1 MSEGLHI
8 IRLDIT
14 NYLGIKAVSITPDGA
29 VIRIEGKNGVGKSSI
44 INSIW
49 AGLGGLKEVPTNPIR
64 NGEKD
69 ARIFLDLGEFTVE
82 RRFTEKGTYLQVMNK
97 DGFEAKKGQTFI
109 DQYFNKVSLDP
120 MAFIDMK
127 KPGERREFL
136 LNLIGKKDAIDKLDM
151 NRKIIY
157 DDRTLKNREVVKLK
171 ALIPEHI
178 DTEAEEVSVADLV
191 AKLEAAQDEH
201 RTFDDLVLLRNDHND
216 ALSDIAA
223 DRERIVK
230 EIARLNDDLAALDI
244 KEVREK
250 ELLENA
256 YKTIEEKRAALPD
269 LDAIRQEIA
278 DVEQTNARYRAAVAA
293 KAAQKD
299 YDDAKVESDKMTAE
313 IASIDA
319 RKTEL
324 LASAQLPVPD
334 LRLVDDDLWV
344 GDVPFDSLNTASQL
358 KVAMRLGIAANP
370 KIRVLR
376 FSEGSKLDSDSLREV
391 EAFAVENDVQVW
403 MERVC
408 DSPQGG
414 IFIKDGMIVDAE
426 WEESPEYTEP
436 TPIPQ
441 KPPRRYA

>member
-1 MSEGLHI
+1 M
-8 IRLDIT
+8 DIT
-14 NYLGIKAVSITPDGA
+14 NYLGIRAVSITPKGD
-29 VIRIEGKNGVGKSSI
+29 VIRIEGKNGVGKSAT

-82 RRFTEKGTYLQVMNK
+82 RKFTENNTYLKVMLK
-97 DGFEAKKGQTFI
+97 DGFEIKKGQTFL
-109 DQYFNKVSLDP
+109 DQYFSKVSLDP

-127 KPGERREFL
+127 KAGERREFL
-136 LNLIGKKDAIDKLDM
+136 LNLIGKKDAIDKLDVD
-151 NRKIIY
+151 RKAAY

-171 ALIPEHI
+171 ALIPEEI
-178 DTEAEEVSVADLV
+178 DTEAKEVSVAALM

-201 RTFDDLVLLRNDHND
+201 RAFADLELLRNDHKD
-216 ALSDIAA
+216 ALSDIAT
-223 DRERIVK
+223 DRERIMK
-230 EIARLNDDLAALDI
+230 EIAKLNADLAALDT

-250 ELLENA
+250 ELLDSTE
-256 YKTIEEKRAALPD
+256 KLVEEKRGLLPD
-269 LDAIRQEIA
+269 LDAIRQEIS
-278 DVEQTNARYRAAVAA
+278 DIEQTNARYRAAVAA
-293 KAAQKD
+293 RAAQKD
-299 YDDAKVESDKMTAE
+299 YDEAQAESDKMTAQ

-319 RKTEL
+319 QKTEL
-324 LASAQLPVPD
+324 LASAKLPVPD
-334 LRLVDDDLWV
+334 LRLIDDDLWV

-426 WEESPEYTEP
+426 WEDAPEQVESAP
-436 TPIPQ
+436 
-441 KPPRRYA
+441 KPVAARRYT